1 MLLAREVPRAGR
13 FAVLGCA
20 TAMLLG
26 VAVQAA
32 HVFAGFAD
40 AAWAQI
46 GIPVQ
51 IATGAAVCGLCGARA
66 LLVRRE
72 RAAWAVLAVALA
84 MYVAGALVWALW
96 LEELQPPPFPSIADA
111 LWLAIYPGGYV
122 AMGLLLRGRM
132 RRFPVSVWLDGLLAG
147 FVVAAVGIALIHGV
161 VAAGLEGTSAAAAAT
176 NLAYP
181 LGDVLLVGL
190 VAGAF
195 ALGGWRPG
203 REWLLLGAGFTAF
216 AAADIGYLNQVSSGD
231 FTNQGLTNLGWAAG
245 LGLIGLAAWQPPHR
259 GGASFEGWPMFAVPL
274 LFTLTA
280 TGLLVFDHFAS
291 IPTAAVLLAAATL
304 VLSVVRTG
312 LSFRDAR
319 QLVSSRLEARTDDL
333 TGLSNRR
340 HFFLRLDAAT
350 AEGRRLGVLVLD
362 LDDFKELNDTLG
374 HYAGDLLLEEVARR
388 LPRCVRSVDVLARLG
403 GDEFAVLLT
412 DADRQD
418 TEAAAA
424 RIRSAIGRPYE
435 LEGIQFALG
444 ASVGIALFPD
454 SATNAQALVQRA
466 DAAMYQAKANRTGVE
481 VYEEQG
487 DARSRGR
494 LALSGE
500 LRRAIETDELV
511 LHYQPICDARNGQA
525 VGMEA
530 LVRWQHP
537 ERGLLMPG
545 DFLDLA
551 QRAGTMRV
559 LTLWVLR
566 EAVEQASAW
575 HDADM
580 PVRISVNLSPRD
592 LLHQG
597 FPDDVSEILKAAG
610 LPAGALMLEI
620 TEDTIMADPTRGMK
634 VLCDLAELGIG
645 LALDDFGTGWS
656 SLAHLRRMPVEELKI
671 DRSFVSSM
679 TEDHDDAV
687 IVRSTIDLARALRLR
702 VVAEGVE
709 DLATW
714 TALNE
719 LGCDLIQGFGISRP
733 IPAGEATEWL
743 VQRSDARHSLA

>member
-1 MLLAREVPRAGR
+1 MLLARELPRAGR

-20 TAMLLG
+20 MAMLLG

-32 HVFAGFAD
+32 HVFLGFGD
-40 AAWAQI
+40 AVWAQI
-46 GIPVQ
+46 GNPVE
-51 IATGAAVCGLCGARA
+51 IATGATVCALCGARA
-66 LLVRRE
+66 LLVQRE

-84 MYVAGALVWALW
+84 MYVAGASVWALW

-111 LWLAIYPGGYV
+111 LWLAIYPGSYV

-132 RRFPVSVWLDGLLAG
+132 RRFPVSVWLDGLLAS

-161 VAAGLEGTSAAAAAT
+161 IAAGLEGTSAAAVAT

-181 LGDVLLVGL
+181 LGDVLLVGF
-190 VAGAF
+190 VVGAF
-195 ALGGWRPG
+195 ALSGWRPG

-231 FTNQGLTNLGWAAG
+231 FANEGLTNLGWAAG
-245 LGLIGLAAWQPPHR
+245 LGLIGLASWQPPHR

-312 LSFRDAR
+312 FSFRDAR
-319 QLVSSRLEARTDDL
+319 HLDSSRLEARTDDL

-340 HFFLRLDAAT
+340 HLFLRLDAAA
-350 AEGRRLGVLVLD
+350 AEGGRLGVLVLD

-374 HYAGDLLLEEVARR
+374 HYAGDLLLQEVARR
-388 LPRCVRSVDVLARLG
+388 LPRCVRSVDMLARLG

-412 DADRQD
+412 DASRQD
-418 TEAAAA
+418 AEAAAA

-435 LEGIQFALG
+435 LEGIQLALG

-454 SATNAQALVQRA
+454 SATSAQALVQRA
-466 DAAMYQAKANRTGVE
+466 DAAMYQAKTNRTGVE
-481 VYEEQG
+481 VYAEQG

-511 LHYQPICDARNGQA
+511 LHYQPICDARNAQT

-551 QRAGTMRV
+551 QRAGTMRE

-566 EAVEQASAW
+566 KAVVQARAW

-580 PVRISVNLSPRD
+580 PVRVSVNLSPRD

-597 FPDDVSEILKAAG
+597 FPDDVSEILDGVG

-634 VLCDLAELGIG
+634 VLCDLAELGVG

-671 DRSFVSSM
+671 DRSFVGTM

-719 LGCDLIQGFGISRP
+719 LGCDLIQGFGICRP
-733 IPAGEATEWL
+733 VPAAKATEWL
-743 VQRSDARHSLA
+743 SLLSDARHSLA